1 MCEMFVCTKMS
12 QQYALIDLHFDDGSK
27 YVAIN
32 LKSRFHSVEKLRFV
46 WSVNRIFTVH
56 LFTVVYKYIKWRQMK
71 VKYSNR
77 SICLCK

>member
-32 LKSRFHSVEKLRFV
+32 LKSKFYSVEKLRFV
-46 WSVNRIFTVH
+46 WSVTVF
-56 LFTVVYKYIKWRQMK
+56 LLY
-71 VKYSNR
+71 
-77 SICLCK
+77 ICLLSDINT